1 MTSHALPSPVL
12 PTRFTSTF
20 GVTHPI
26 LLAPMGGATDAAL
39 AVAVSSAGG
48 LGSFGAM
55 HPRWPDAWVAQ
66 QIAEIRASTDRPFAV
81 GFNIN
86 FLPLMEP
93 RFNMALEVEVP
104 VVMLSFGDP
113 KPWIDRAHTAEARV
127 ICQVQT
133 PSHARAA
140 VDAGADAL
148 VVQGNEAGGHTGA
161 MGLLP
166 LLDTVLEWGVD
177 LPVLASGGIASG
189 RTLAAVLT
197 MGADGACIGT
207 ALLASQEASPAHPS
221 TKDLI
226 TASDGS
232 DTVWTSSFDIALG
245 WRFPDGIRVR
255 AHANA
260 FTREW
265 EGREDQLRARR
276 SDIGATVDNADA
288 DRALVMYGQSA
299 AAVTAVRPVAEII
312 HDLVERAAGHLR
324 SRP

>member
-1 MTSHALPSPVL
+1 M
-12 PTRFTSTF
+12 
-20 GVTHPI
+20 
-26 LLAPMGGATDAAL
+26 LLAPMAGATDAAL

-55 HPRWPDAWVAQ
+55 HPRQPDAWVAQ
-66 QIAEIRASTDRPFAV
+66 QVADIRAAIEGPFAV
-81 GFNIN
+81 GFITS
-86 FLPLMEP
+86 FLPLMEA
-93 RFNMALEVEVP
+93 RFSEALEAAVP

-113 KPWIDRAHTAEARV
+113 NRWIDRAHAAGAQV

-133 PSHARAA
+133 PNQARAA
-140 VDAGADAL
+140 VDAGTDAL

-166 LLDTVLEWGVD
+166 LLGTVLDWGVD
-177 LPVLASGGIASG
+177 LPVLAAGGIASG

-245 WRFPDGIRVR
+245 WPFPDGIRVR
-255 AHANA
+255 AHAND

-265 EGREDQLRARR
+265 EGREDELRGRR
-276 SDIGATVDNADA
+276 AEIGVTLDNADA
-288 DRALVMYGQSA
+288 DRALIMYGQSA
-299 AAVTAVRPVAEII
+299 AAVTSVRPVAEII
-312 HDLVERAAGHLR
+312 HELVERAAVLLR

>member
-1 MTSHALPSPVL
+1 MTSHALPSPML
-12 PTRFTSTF
+12 STRFTSTF

-55 HPRWPDAWVAQ
+55 HPRRPDAWVAE
-66 QIAEIRASTDRPFAV
+66 QIAEIRASTDGPFAV

-93 RFNMALEVEVP
+93 RFNMALEAEVP

-113 KPWIDRAHTAEARV
+113 KPWIDRAHAAGARV

-133 PSHARAA
+133 PSQARAA

-166 LLDTVLEWGVD
+166 LLDTVLARGVD
-177 LPVLASGGIASG
+177 LPVLAAGGIASG

-207 ALLASQEASPAHPS
+207 ALLASREASPAHPS

-255 AHANA
+255 AHAND

-265 EGREDQLRARR
+265 EGREDQLRAQR
-276 SDIGATVDNADA
+276 SEIGATLDSADA
-288 DRALVMYGQSA
+288 DRTLVMYGQSA
-299 AAVTAVRPVAEII
+299 AAVTEVRPVAEII
-312 HDLVERAAGHLR
+312 HDLVERAAGLLR

>member
-12 PTRFTSTF
+12 STRFTSTF

-26 LLAPMGGATDAAL
+26 MLAPMGGATDAAL
-39 AVAVSSAGG
+39 VVAVSAAGG

-55 HPRWPDAWVAQ
+55 HPRQPDVWVAQ
-66 QIAEIRASTDRPFAV
+66 QITEIRAATDGPFAV
-81 GFNIN
+81 GFNTV
-86 FLPLMEP
+86 FLPLLEA
-93 RFNMALEVEVP
+93 RFNVALEAAVP

-113 KPWIDRAHTAEARV
+113 KPWIDRAHAAGARV

-133 PSHARAA
+133 PSQARAA
-140 VDAGADAL
+140 VDAGTDAL

-161 MGLLP
+161 VGLLP
-166 LLDTVLEWGVD
+166 LLGTVLDWGVD
-177 LPVLASGGIASG
+177 LPVLAAGGIASG
-189 RTLAAVLT
+189 RTLAAVVA

-245 WRFPDGIRVR
+245 WPFPDGIRVR
-255 AHANA
+255 AHAND

-265 EGREDQLRARR
+265 EGRED
-276 SDIGATVDNADA
+276 
-288 DRALVMYGQSA
+288 
-299 AAVTAVRPVAEII
+299 
-312 HDLVERAAGHLR
+312 
-324 SRP
+324 

>member
-12 PTRFTSTF
+12 STRFTSTF

-26 LLAPMGGATDAAL
+26 MLAPMGGATDAGL
-39 AVAVSSAGG
+39 VVAVSSAGG

-55 HPRWPDAWVAQ
+55 HPRQPDAWVAQ
-66 QIAEIRASTDRPFAV
+66 QITEIRASIDGPFAV
-81 GFNIN
+81 GFNTV
-86 FLPLMEP
+86 FLPLMEA
-93 RFNMALEVEVP
+93 RFNVALEAEVP

-113 KPWIDRAHTAEARV
+113 KPWIDRAHAAGARV

-161 MGLLP
+161 IGLLP
-166 LLDTVLEWGVD
+166 LLDTVLDWGVD
-177 LPVLASGGIASG
+177 LPVLAAGGIASG

-207 ALLASQEASPAHPS
+207 ALLASQEASPVHPS

-255 AHANA
+255 AHAND

-265 EGREDQLRARR
+265 EGREDELRSRR
-276 SDIGATVDNADA
+276 AEIGVTLDETDA
-288 DRALVMYGQSA
+288 DQALIMYGQSA

-312 HDLVERAAGHLR
+312 HDLVERAAVHLR
-324 SRP
+324 SHL